1 MRQRLRRPLAL
12 LMTVVMVLGLLPTAA
27 FAVEEEAG
35 KTDGIEIT
43 SMTLRNFIPFEKDAS
58 QAENLSLPADEPPM
72 WDVFE
77 AYALNISVSLESG
90 VQDKTLR
97 LTLPYGMQF
106 VGLNEENGVVTTIT
120 GTSIEFVEWEHS
132 APVYGKEG
140 ADYQR
145 DNGTLVVHFKD
156 EGSTVG
162 NFSVNIQPDVAFL
175 RTDQR
180 TEGFLLSGAIQ
191 AVVSAGENQSAPL
204 TADIKMCASNSIVTA
219 NNGWTSEVTAGAG
232 DTVQTT
238 VNVYW
243 QYLYPSSGSIPY
255 FMDEA
260 VAVFAVPE
268 ELTLDTASVTSEGKE
283 ITAEPLVN
291 VDEEIKEKYPD
302 CNFYSVTIENF
313 YGAGNAL
320 NVRVKIPKTAEEG
333 AVYYIRPVSTEV
345 TAYGQDTSSLFE
357 FPPNNAIDRIRIT
370 VRDPDQIYLDVP
382 ATTVSLTNFTELG
395 NDTQNFDNYNTTL
408 SYVKITNN
416 SLSEDTGPLIYEVK
430 FAETADLIRTA
441 IRIPSGSTSPE
452 KLTLYYGDNNFVELT
467 QDEISEIAEKVGTVG
482 VQIRFADVHD
492 LPDGATVTG
501 VRAKISGLPK
511 GYISGPGSMAEYSS
525 VTFGRIAPGVENG
538 TKYTDQYR
546 IYSTASDAEEQEW
559 TNCTITISEKP
570 KSVSSIDAPAEMST
584 LVNGESSTAAT
595 HGDTIQI
602 SLPLRTVNY
611 ITWNGMDTF
620 VIDPVLYVVV
630 PGDLNLSKV
639 SFTDQD
645 GNPIYATQR
654 EITPADDSAVMYDG
668 KLYAY
673 QLPNTIT
680 GSFDGNMELCSV
692 QATVEYTV
700 PYSAQTAS
708 YDRKELLFWGS
719 GRMNVAYNQNWP
731 THADSYGVNGGKV
744 LGSYHS
750 QVISVTAPEELS
762 ISSAMQIEGTDEW
775 FVYDGSDSS
784 LAVFGNDTEANVR
797 VTIRNNTS
805 GPLNSVE
812 VYVPIPKKNINLGT
826 NFGPKDGYH
835 FDMYVDGA
843 EDVPDNW
850 KVEYG
855 VVETAPVD
863 DETAP
868 TSTSGWNTGYTDDT
882 NMVKISMTA
891 AGGLSAGESAEIT
904 LKLRATDDPSQ
915 NDQKNLFKSWYTYQ
929 ATSGSGFD
937 ASKTMNF
944 GALLQIG
951 ELTGTVYAD
960 SDRDST
966 MDTGEL
972 GIKDVRV
979 TVTDEGGRVYEDM
992 TNENGQYTIS
1002 GLPSNQELTVTVYNP
1017 YSHENRAGAYRF
1029 SAKNLSTTGPI
1040 GSDVTST
1047 DNGQTGTITLTSLT
1061 GGKGVVN
1068 AGLVQPYRVQF
1079 MLDKTSDTG
1088 YVTPAELYVFPG
1100 QKLGD
1105 VTDRIT
1111 VVTPAGQDFLD
1122 KWTKSVDN
1130 TPVDDDVLLSQVVT
1144 ADTTYTAQTKTR
1156 QSTVNATWWDA
1167 NAGTMSKK
1175 SSWTVQFGQK
1185 IPSTGDNAF
1194 PADDAVD
1201 VRPGYEFKGWEV
1213 NGDSENLKQR
1223 TEIVDADV
1231 YAGVNYVAHYEPKTD
1246 ISVTLN
1252 ANSGTFG
1259 DDETL
1264 ILSDLTYGNVV
1275 NNATGYA
1282 EPTRE
1287 GHYFAGWAEKEDAT
1301 SGSQTLMVPTE
1312 NKTYYAVW
1320 VEGEPA
1326 EVTVNFDRMGGA
1338 WTESGAISFTTP
1350 LTGKPGTSLTLPT
1363 ESDIERTGYTFG
1375 GWYTDRGFAEDSKAE
1390 AAFPSANQTWYAKWT
1405 PKQYTITYDLN
1416 GGSVNGSTENIVR
1429 SGVDYDSHLQDVP
1442 APTRDGYTL
1451 IGWLVSA
1458 PDTNPAYGYIIP
1470 AANMSTRK
1478 VDGNITY
1485 TAQWSASAVDVT
1497 FHANAVDGSGAA
1509 FSDGQT
1515 EKTFSNAYSSTMAFA
1530 DVPVPVR
1537 TGYTFKGWV
1546 TSADGTGQTQ
1556 SGSFTFDGQVKDY
1569 YAQWEATQVTV
1580 TFNPN
1585 GGTATDP
1592 TSFTLSYGENHPAS
1606 IPSVTMAGSQ
1616 LAYWLDMESGAKYA
1630 QQADEDEGIQAF
1642 PTGPVTEN
1650 KTYLAIWNNVQYTVT
1665 FTNFNQNSGEKKLP
1679 AAYGGTPAAPAVT
1692 PPEGQ
1697 VFLHWKV
1704 TASQSEGIEVNATYT
1719 SDQLLDIQIKGD
1731 VTFEAVFAAADV
1743 TITYLATPGAWADGE
1758 TSLSISG
1765 KSGTAIGDEAPAAPT
1780 REGYDFAGWSK
1791 TLTIFPTENTTLTA
1805 SWTAKTYTITFD
1817 KNLDMDN
1824 DPGTQEGSVVTVTGT
1839 YDETLANVTGTIP
1852 DPKEFTPNGY
1862 TFVGWQDENGAI
1874 YPEITSQIV
1883 RGKATYTAYFTSSAG
1898 NTVIFH
1904 ANKDGESGAAFA
1916 GGATTKSYQITT
1928 AADFSVTDVPLPVWA
1943 EHTFVK
1949 WVDADGTGAPATLTF
1964 ANTSGGKD
1972 YYAVYEATTYTVTFN
1987 YNGGQDSSG
1996 FAGPKEI
2003 TGKALNQTVVEQDV
2017 PTVTME
2023 GKNFLGWL
2031 NLNNNQTYETA
2042 AAVAEVAITADTSY
2056 IALWDTQTFDVTY
2069 QNYNQSS
2076 PSDTIV
2082 IPTVYGQQ
2090 PAAPAVVP
2098 NGGYAFDYWAV
2109 VSPTGG
2115 VEIGDETK
2123 TQLSADDLTKL
2134 EVTQAIT
2141 LKAVF
2146 KATDYTVTFDD
2157 NGGQFA
2163 GGSVPTYS
2171 VAYNATLSTAEDFA
2185 APTVTKTGSEFRGWT
2200 KTGDSTLYTNNTQDS
2215 NYIGNAVI
2223 TSDTVFIASWSGDV
2237 RVTFNAN
2244 GGTISDTDYAEGQ
2257 AGTAIINAPSPIRY
2271 GYTFGGWY
2279 TDSDCGESAAES
2291 DGSYK
2296 FPAANATWYAKWTA
2310 KDVTVVFDY
2319 GEGKAGNKEQK
2330 QITKPFGSTL
2340 SGDDIPAP
2348 TLAGSTLTGWSR
2360 EDGTIIP
2367 NSNMTSEVISTEGTV
2382 TYTAYYTANPITITF
2397 DPNYGTF
2404 PDGTTKSKSYMKSE
2418 GDTMP
2423 FADVPVPT
2431 KDAQTFVG
2439 WKLQETDDSTATTA
2453 GNMTFDTDKTY
2464 VAVWQDAEYTITFR
2478 LGGGSV
2484 DGDTTD
2490 VVINANHGASFPAVP
2505 NVTLSGNSLQGWLN
2519 TADGKMYDGSNQA
2532 FPETVTESATYI
2544 AIWGA
2549 NTYDVTFTKYDYS
2562 DQDTGDNRTLTIPTI
2577 YNGVPAA
2584 PTVTPPTGRQF
2595 TGWKITSGSLQGPNG
2610 TLDSNSAA
2618 ITSAELTRCK
2628 VIGAVTLEAQYS
2640 DPTYTVTFIPG
2651 EDAQLNGKAAYEVT
2665 NGKTMADMNFTV
2677 PTASK
2682 DGATS
2687 TSWIC
2692 SLNGEAMTADEIEKL
2707 VINSDVTFTA
2717 VWVGDVTVSFVLNG
2731 GTITNKVPAS
2741 VTGAP
2746 GTEVTVPL
2754 VEQDGYTFEGWY
2766 DAETGGNSVTFT
2778 DNKTTIGDTSV
2789 TYYARWTQNSLTVD
2803 PTTQTTTYTGIPV
2816 PLTWT
2821 VKDQQANSTLT
2832 ANDYDVTYFNQ
2843 ETGVV
2848 TVNKIPTEAGTYTVT
2863 FRGKGS
2869 YLGKTASATYT
2880 IEQANLSSAAVTVT
2894 DNSKTYN
2901 GSEQY
2906 ASVNV
2911 TLGNTALTM
2920 GQDFTVTYDGNCV
2933 DAGSYSITVTG
2944 IGNYTGEATPTEQ
2957 LTIVPKALQ
2966 DGMIQAIPPQYY
2978 TGQEITPEITVH
2990 DGELVLREGT
3000 DFEKLAYSNNSEVGT
3015 ASVSITGKGNYTG
3028 DAKATFSIIAKSTY
3042 LEVSV
3047 DPASATYGD
3056 ELSGMT
3062 ITVTANGTILTEY
3075 EDYQL
3080 SYQRYNQDG
3089 QPEEVSGID
3098 EAGVYIITATGED
3111 NYDGSKGSTVFIL
3124 YPQDES
3130 DGMLVI
3136 GQGNIEV
3143 EYDGQ
3148 NHLPTGFTVQ
3158 WNDGSGTL
3166 VDLTD
3171 ADYELLYS
3179 YNNSVPMELVT
3190 ADTAFINVGIY
3201 VVTVKATGNYS
3212 GIATFVVTITPKD
3225 IAGPDVDVFID
3236 ETTYNAGEQTADIT
3250 VTDGGETLTENVDY
3264 TVSDATYTD
3273 ANEDGY
3279 EVLITGMG
3287 NYTGSRTELFIIHRA
3302 EITVTTNTVSIT
3314 YGDPLPD
3321 ISTIIPSV
3329 SGIYDADA
3337 AGVTVTLAWPTD
3349 LSAGTHELTA
3359 SLSGDRSSN
3368 YVVDASG
3375 ALLVVSTKDMNGA
3388 DSGVNATLNP
3398 DYGYYTGSP
3407 LTPHVVVTDSKLGTT
3422 LTEGRDYTV
3431 SYEDSSGSSLSQLI
3445 DLGVYTVVVTGKGN
3459 YTGTFELA
3467 YTIKDKPSGGGDGGG
3482 DHGDHDD
3489 DEPAVRYVIRAE
3501 AGRGGDISPDGRVR
3515 VDRGDDQTFRIT
3527 ADEGYEIADVLVD
3540 GESVGAVSRYT
3551 FENVR
3556 RDHTIEAV
3564 FQKSEEVVEPG
3575 PADPFDTGV
3584 GNWLNTKDHIQYL
3597 SGYGD
3602 GKFGPT
3608 DNMTR
3613 AQVAQMFYNLLLNKS
3628 VPITVSFTDVAADAW
3643 YAQAVNTLASLGI
3656 VDGIGDNHYAP
3667 ERAIT
3672 RAEFTVIAMRFAH
3685 LDTSGENIFSDVT
3698 ADAWYYDYVVGSIQY
3713 GWINGYED
3721 GTFRPNN
3728 TITRSEV
3735 TAIVN
3740 RMLGRSADK
3749 VFVDRHADDLTQ
3761 FSDVPGS
3768 YWAYYEIMEA
3778 ANAHDYV
3785 KDNGV
3790 EDWTRLQ

>member
-12 LMTVVMVLGLLPTAA
+12 LLTVVMLLGLLPTAA
-27 FAVEEEAG
+27 FAVEGEAG

-77 AYALNISVSLESG
+77 AYALNVSVSLESG

-120 GTSIEFVEWEHS
+120 GTSIDSVKWEHS
-132 APVYGKEG
+132 DPVYGKEG

-145 DNGTLVVHFKD
+145 NNGTLVVHFKD
-156 EGSTVG
+156 EGSTSG

-175 RTDQR
+175 RTDKR
-180 TEGFLLSGAIQ
+180 TEGFLLPDAIQ

-204 TADIKMCASNSIVTA
+204 TANIKMCASNSIVTA
-219 NNGWTSEVTAGAG
+219 NNGWTSEVAAGAG
-232 DTVQTT
+232 DTVQAT

-243 QYLYPSSGSIPY
+243 QYLYPSSGTIPY

-283 ITAEPLVN
+283 ITAELLVN

-313 YGAGNAL
+313 YGAANAL
-320 NVRVKIPKTAEEG
+320 NITVTIPETAEEG

-345 TAYGQDTSSLFE
+345 TTYEQNTSSMFK
-357 FPPNNAIDRIRIT
+357 FSPNGESDRIRIT
-370 VRDPDQIYLDVP
+370 VRDPNQIYLDVP
-382 ATTVSLTNFTELG
+382 ATNVSLTNFTELG

-416 SLSEDTGPLIYEVK
+416 SLSDDTGPLIYEVK
-430 FAETADLIRTA
+430 FAETEDLIRTA

-452 KLTLYYGDNNFVELT
+452 KLTLYYSDNNFVELT
-467 QDEISEIAEKVGTVG
+467 QDEISEIAEKVGTAG
-482 VQIRFADVHD
+482 VQIRFADVPG
-492 LPDGATVTG
+492 LLDGVTVTG
-501 VRAKISGLPK
+501 VRAEISGLPK
-511 GYISGPGSMAEYSS
+511 GYISGPGNMADYSS

-538 TKYTDQYR
+538 TEYTDQYR
-546 IYSTASDAEEQEW
+546 IYSEALDAEEQVW
-559 TNCTITISEKP
+559 TDCTITISEEP
-570 KSVSSIDAPAEMST
+570 QSVSSINAPAEMST

-611 ITWNGMDTF
+611 ITWGGMDTF

-1017 YSHENRAGAYRF
+1017 YNHENRAGAYRF
-1029 SAKNLSTTGPI
+1029 SDYFASTGETV
-1040 GSDVTST
+1040 GSDVTSA
-1047 DNGQTGTITLTSLT
+1047 DNGQTGTVTLTSLT
-1061 GGKGVVN
+1061 GGTGMVN
-1068 AGLVQPYRVQF
+1068 AGLVQPYHVQF
-1079 MLDKTSDTG
+1079 KLDKPSDTG

-1100 QKLGD
+1100 QALSD

-1111 VVTPAGQDFLD
+1111 VVTPAGQDFLGQ
-1122 KWTKSVDN
+1122 WAKSPDN
-1130 TPVDDDVLLSQVVT
+1130 TPVDDDALLSEKVT

-1167 NAGTMSKK
+1167 EAGTLTERQ
-1175 SSWTVQFGQK
+1175 SWTVDFGQK
-1185 IPSTGDNAF
+1185 VPSTGNTPF
-1194 PADDAVD
+1194 PTDDAVN
-1201 VRPGYEFKGWEV
+1201 VRSGYDFKGWEV
-1213 NGDSENLKQR
+1213 NGDSTSLWSYEKIIG
-1223 TEIVDADV
+1223 ESV

-1246 ISVTLN
+1246 ITVTLK
-1252 ANSGTFG
+1252 ANGGTFAG
-1259 DDETL
+1259 GSETL
-1264 ILSDLTYGNVV
+1264 ELSGLTYGGVV
-1275 NNATGYA
+1275 NNAEGYKVPA
-1282 EPTRE
+1282 RE
-1287 GHYFAGWAEKEDAT
+1287 DNHYFVGWAESASAE
-1301 SGSQTLMVPTE
+1301 SGAETLMVPTE
-1312 NKTYYAVW
+1312 SKTYYAVW
-1320 VEGEPA
+1320 AEGAPEN
-1326 EVTVNFDRMGGA
+1326 VTVSFDRMGGT

-1350 LTGKPGTSLTLPT
+1350 LTGKPGTPLTLPD
-1363 ESDIERTGYTFG
+1363 SNDITRTGYDFG
-1375 GWYTDRGFAEDSKAE
+1375 GWYTDYDCSVPATD
-1390 AAFPSANQTWYAKWT
+1390 AFPSSTATWYAKWVPHKHT
-1405 PKQYTITYDLN
+1405 VTYDYN
-1416 GGSVNGSTENIVR
+1416 DGKVAGSEEAKKVVENL
-1429 SGVDYDSHLQDVP
+1429 DYDSLLIDIP
-1442 APTRDGYTL
+1442 APQKPGYEL
-1451 IGWLVSA
+1451 IGWRITTEGRT
-1458 PDTNPAYGYIIP
+1458 DTGYIIP
-1470 AANMSTRK
+1470 SANMTGRT
-1478 VDGNITY
+1478 VDGDITY
-1485 TAQWSASAVDVT
+1485 EAYYVERPITVT
-1497 FHANAVDGSGAA
+1497 FNANRYDSSGPAQFGDGTTQKLYQNILGEEMP
-1509 FSDGQT
+1509 FT
-1515 EKTFSNAYSSTMAFA
+1515 
-1530 DVPVPVR
+1530 DVPVPTR
-1537 TGYTFKGWV
+1537 EGYVFVGWEDD
-1546 TSADGTGQTQ
+1546 DGTLQ
-1556 SGSFTFDGQVKDY
+1556 SGNLTFTEATNY
-1569 YAQWEATQVTV
+1569 YARWEEATFTV
-1580 TFNPN
+1580 TYRLN
-1585 GGTATDP
+1585 GGTLNGEADDITNKVTYKGTRP
-1592 TSFTLSYGENHPAS
+1592 SAPAVTLP
-1606 IPSVTMAGSQ
+1606 GST
-1616 LAYWLDMESGAKYA
+1616 LAYWLDMSTGNKYA
-1630 QQADEDEGIQAF
+1630 AQANEEEGILAF
-1642 PTGPVTEN
+1642 PTSGVTSDEV
-1650 KTYLAIWNNVQYTVT
+1650 YLAIWNTNQYTVT
-1665 FTNFNQNSGEKKLP
+1665 FTRYDYSQTGEG
-1679 AAYGGTPAAPAVT
+1679 YGDSSRREVPTIYNGTPAAPAVV
-1692 PPEGQ
+1692 PPAGQAFDHWLMTYPAEGINSQ
-1697 VFLHWKV
+1697 TEFTANELLALKV
-1704 TASQSEGIEVNATYT
+1704 TQ
-1719 SDQLLDIQIKGD
+1719 DM
-1731 VTFEAVFAAADV
+1731 TFQAVF
-1743 TITYLATPGAWADGE
+1743 
-1758 TSLSISG
+1758 
-1765 KSGTAIGDEAPAAPT
+1765 
-1780 REGYDFAGWSK
+1780 
-1791 TLTIFPTENTTLTA
+1791 
-1805 SWTAKTYTITFD
+1805 
-1817 KNLDMDN
+1817 
-1824 DPGTQEGSVVTVTGT
+1824 
-1839 YDETLANVTGTIP
+1839 
-1852 DPKEFTPNGY
+1852 
-1862 TFVGWQDENGAI
+1862 
-1874 YPEITSQIV
+1874 
-1883 RGKATYTAYFTSSAG
+1883 KAT
-1898 NTVIFH
+1898 N
-1904 ANKDGESGAAFA
+1904 
-1916 GGATTKSYQITT
+1916 
-1928 AADFSVTDVPLPVWA
+1928 
-1943 EHTFVK
+1943 
-1949 WVDADGTGAPATLTF
+1949 
-1964 ANTSGGKD
+1964 
-1972 YYAVYEATTYTVTFN
+1972 YTVTFN
-1987 YNGGQDSSG
+1987 
-1996 FAGPKEI
+1996 A
-2003 TGKALNQTVVEQDV
+2003 
-2017 PTVTME
+2017 
-2023 GKNFLGWL
+2023 
-2031 NLNNNQTYETA
+2031 
-2042 AAVAEVAITADTSY
+2042 
-2056 IALWDTQTFDVTY
+2056 
-2069 QNYNQSS
+2069 
-2076 PSDTIV
+2076 
-2082 IPTVYGQQ
+2082 
-2090 PAAPAVVP
+2090 
-2098 NGGYAFDYWAV
+2098 
-2109 VSPTGG
+2109 
-2115 VEIGDETK
+2115 
-2123 TQLSADDLTKL
+2123 
-2134 EVTQAIT
+2134 
-2141 LKAVF
+2141 
-2146 KATDYTVTFDD
+2146 

-2163 GGSVPTYS
+2163 GDGSTPTYS
-2171 VAYNATLSTAEDFA
+2171 VAYNQSLSTASGFSV
-2185 APTVTKTGSEFRGWT
+2185 PNVTRSGAEFLGWT
-2200 KTGDSTLYTNNTQDS
+2200 KAGDGTVYTNGEQDEH
-2215 NYIGNAVI
+2215 YIGSAVI

-2244 GGTISDTDYAEGQ
+2244 GGTISGADYAEGQ
-2257 AGTAIINAPSPIRY
+2257 AGTAISSSAPTPTRY

-2279 TDSDCGESAAES
+2279 TDSACEDSAAES
-2291 DGSYK
+2291 DGTYK

-2310 KDVTVVFDY
+2310 KSVNITFNY
-2319 GEGKAGNKEQK
+2319 GEGTVNSDNSST
-2330 QITKPFGSTL
+2330 ITRDFGSAVVENA
-2340 SGDDIPAP
+2340 DDLPKP
-2348 TLAGSTLTGWSR
+2348 TRAGWTQIGWTR
-2360 EDGTIIP
+2360 EDELMVP
-2367 NSNMTSEVISTEGTV
+2367 NANMPQQVVNNEDGMAF
-2382 TYTAYYTANPITITF
+2382 TAYYAQNTVEITF
-2397 DPNYGTF
+2397 YPNGGAF
-2404 PDGTTKSKSYMKSE
+2404 PDGSTEAKTYQRSQ
-2418 GDTMP
+2418 GGTMP

-2431 KDAQTFVG
+2431 KDEQTFAG
-2439 WKLQETDDSTATTA
+2439 WSLTQNGEVVTDP
-2453 GNMTFDTDKTY
+2453 NMTFDTDKTY
-2464 VAVWQDAEYTITFR
+2464 YAVWTNAEYTITFR

-2484 DGDTTD
+2484 GGDAADVVKNAKHGDT
-2490 VVINANHGASFPAVP
+2490 FPTAP
-2505 NVTLSGNSLQGWLN
+2505 AVTLSGNTLQGWMN
-2519 TADGKMYDGSNQA
+2519 MADGEMYGGSNQA
-2532 FPETVTESATYI
+2532 FPTNVTESATYI
-2544 AIWGA
+2544 AIWGT

-2562 DQDTGDNRTLTIPTI
+2562 DQGNGDSSTLTIPTI
-2577 YNGVPAA
+2577 YQGIPAA
-2584 PTVTPPTGRQF
+2584 PTVTPPTGQQF
-2595 TGWKITSGSLQGPNG
+2595 TGWKITSGSLQGPEG
-2610 TLDSNSAA
+2610 TLEANAE
-2618 ITSAELTRCK
+2618 ITSAELTQCR
-2628 VIGAVTLEAQYS
+2628 VIGAVILEAQYS

-2651 EDAQLNGKAAYEVT
+2651 DGATISSGESRYQVVNGGTLTE
-2665 NGKTMADMNFTV
+2665 V

-2692 SLNGEAMTADEIEKL
+2692 SLNGEAMTADEIKKL

-2731 GTITNKVPAS
+2731 GTITNSAAAS

-2746 GTEVTVPL
+2746 GTEVIVPL
-2754 VEQDGYTFEGWY
+2754 VERDGYTFEGWY

-2789 TYYARWTQNSLTVD
+2789 TYYARWTQNSLTVE
-2803 PTTQTTTYTGIPV
+2803 PEELTTIYTGIPAD
-2816 PLTWT
+2816 LTWT
-2821 VKDQQANSTLT
+2821 VKDDQGTPLT
-2832 ANDYDVTYFNQ
+2832 TDDYDVTYFNR

-2848 TVNKIPTEAGTYTVT
+2848 TVNEVPTEADTYTVT
-2863 FRGKGS
+2863 FRGKNS
-2869 YLGKTASATYT
+2869 YLGKTATATYT
-2880 IEQANLSSAAVTVT
+2880 IEQADLSSAAVTVT
-2894 DNSKTYN
+2894 NNSKTYN

-2906 ASVNV
+2906 ASVTV
-2911 TLGNTALTM
+2911 TLGNTALIM

-2957 LTIVPKALQ
+2957 LTIVPKDLQ

-2978 TGQEITPEITVH
+2978 TGQAITPKITVH
-2990 DGELVLREGT
+2990 DGELVLHEGT
-3000 DFEKLAYSNNSEVGT
+3000 DFENVTYSNSIDVGNGT
-3015 ASVSITGKGNYTG
+3015 ASVSITGKGNYIGT
-3028 DAKATFSIIAKSTY
+3028 ATATFSIIAKSTY

-3056 ELSGMT
+3056 DLSGMT

-3098 EAGVYIITATGED
+3098 EAGVYIITATGEG
-3111 NYDGSKGSTVFIL
+3111 NYDGSKGSAVFIL

-3130 DGMLVI
+3130 DGALVI
-3136 GQGNIEV
+3136 SQGNLEV
-3143 EYDGQ
+3143 EYDGE

-3158 WNDGSGTL
+3158 WNDGNGTP
-3166 VDLTD
+3166 VDLPED
-3171 ADYELLYS
+3171 EYELLYS
-3179 YNNSVPMELVT
+3179 YNNSVPMEVVT
-3190 ADTAFINVGIY
+3190 ADTEFVNVGIY
-3201 VVTVKATGNYS
+3201 VVTVKADGNYS

-3225 IAGPDVDVFID
+3225 ISDSSVDVFID
-3236 ETTYNAGEQTADIT
+3236 ETTYNAEEQTADIT
-3250 VTDGGETLTENVDY
+3250 VTDGPDTLKEGVDY
-3264 TVSDATYTD
+3264 TVANNSYTD

-3279 EVLITGMG
+3279 EVLITGEG

-3302 EITVTTNTVSIT
+3302 EITVTTDTVSIT

-3321 ISTIIPSV
+3321 ISTVIPSV
-3329 SGIYDADA
+3329 NGIYDADT

-3349 LSAGTHELTA
+3349 LSAGTHELTT
-3359 SLSGDRSSN
+3359 SISGDRSSN

-3375 ALLVVSTKDMNGA
+3375 ALLIVSAKDMNGA
-3388 DSGVNATLNP
+3388 DSGVNATLDP

-3407 LTPHVVVTDSKLGTT
+3407 LTPNVVVTDSKLGTT

-3431 SYEDSSGSSLSQLI
+3431 SYEDSNGNSISQLI
-3445 DLGVYTVVVTGKGN
+3445 DLGSYIVIVTGKGN

-3501 AGRGGDISPDGRVR
+3501 AGRGGDISPDGRVS
-3515 VDRGDDQTFRIT
+3515 VSRGSDKTFRIT
-3527 ADEGYEIADVLVD
+3527 ADEGYEILDVIVD
-3540 GESVGAVSRYT
+3540 GESVGAVRRYT

-3597 SGYGD
+3597 SGYGG

-3613 AQVAQMFYNLLLNKS
+3613 AQVAQMFYNLLLNKN

-3656 VDGIGDNHYAP
+3656 VNGVGSSQFAP

-3685 LDTSGENIFSDVT
+3685 LDTTGENIFSDVKPDDWFY
-3698 ADAWYYDYVVGSIQY
+3698 AQVVGSIKY
-3713 GWINGYED
+3713 GWITGYTD
-3721 GTFRPNN
+3721 GTFRPGS
-3728 TITRSEV
+3728 TITRAEV
-3735 TAIVN
+3735 TTIVN

-3749 VFVDRHADDLTQ
+3749 AFVDSHADTLTQ
-3761 FSDVPGS
+3761 FDDVS
-3768 YWAYYEIMEA
+3768 RTYWAYYQIMEA
-3778 ANAHDYV
+3778 TNAHDY
-3785 KDNGV
+3785 KMSGGV

>member
-1 MRQRLRRPLAL
+1 MKQRLRRPLAML
-12 LMTVVMVLGLLPTAA
+12 LTVVMLLGLLPTAA
-27 FAVEEEAG
+27 FAVEGEAG

-77 AYALNISVSLESG
+77 AYALNVSVSLESG

-120 GTSIEFVEWEHS
+120 GTSIDSVKWEHS
-132 APVYGKEG
+132 DPVYGKEG

-145 DNGTLVVHFKD
+145 NNGTLVVHFKD
-156 EGSTVG
+156 EGSTSG

-175 RTDQR
+175 RTDKR
-180 TEGFLLSGAIQ
+180 TEGFLLPDAIQ

-219 NNGWTSEVTAGAG
+219 NNGWTSEVAAGAG
-232 DTVQTT
+232 DTVQAT

-255 FMDEA
+255 FMDKA
-260 VAVFAVPE
+260 VAVFAVPG

-313 YGAGNAL
+313 YGAVNAL
-320 NVRVKIPKTAEEG
+320 NVCVKIPETAEEG

-345 TAYGQDTSSLFE
+345 TAYDQDTSSLFE

-482 VQIRFADVHD
+482 VQIRFADVPG

-511 GYISGPGSMAEYSS
+511 GYISGPGSMADYSS

-538 TKYTDQYR
+538 TQYTDQYR
-546 IYSTASDAEEQEW
+546 IYSEALDAEEQVW
-559 TNCTITISEKP
+559 TDCTITISEEP
-570 KSVSSIDAPAEMST
+570 QSVSSINAPAEMST

-805 GPLNSVE
+805 GPLESVQ
-812 VYVPIPKKNINLGT
+812 VYVPIPKTGTNLGT
-826 NFGPKDGYH
+826 NFGPEAGYY
-835 FDMYVDGA
+835 FDMYVAGSA
-843 EDVPDNW
+843 TVPENW

-855 VVETAPVD
+855 VVENAPAN
-863 DETAP
+863 DETPPTP
-868 TSTSGWNTGYTDDT
+868 TSVWSTSYTEET

-891 AGGLSAGESAEIT
+891 AGRLPAGESANII
-904 LKLRATDDPSQ
+904 LQLRATTNTSQ
-915 NDQKNLFKSWYTYQ
+915 NDQQNLFKSWYTY
-929 ATSGSGFD
+929 AASSGSGFD
-937 ASKTMNF
+937 ASTTMNF

-966 MDTGEL
+966 KDAGEK
-972 GIKDVRV
+972 GIENVRV
-979 TVTDEGGRVYEDM
+979 TVTDEGGRVYEDR
-992 TNENGQYTIS
+992 TDDSGQYTIS

-1017 YSHENRAGAYRF
+1017 YNHENRAGAYRF
-1029 SAKNLSTTGPI
+1029 STSNPSTTGTI

-1047 DNGQTGTITLTSLT
+1047 DSGQTGTITLPSLT

-1068 AGLVQPYRVQF
+1068 AGLVEPYHVQF
-1079 MLDKTSDTG
+1079 ALDRTSETG
-1088 YVTPAELYVFPG
+1088 YVTPDELYVFPG
-1100 QKLGD
+1100 QTLGD
-1105 VTDRIT
+1105 VTNRIT
-1111 VVTPAGQDFLD
+1111 VVTPAGQDFLGQ
-1122 KWTKSVDN
+1122 WTKSVDSS
-1130 TPVDDDVLLSQVVT
+1130 TVQDSALLTEKVT
-1144 ADTTYTAQTKTR
+1144 ADTIYTAQTQTR

-1167 NAGTMSKK
+1167 EAGTLTEKQ
-1175 SSWTVQFGQK
+1175 SWTVEFGK
-1185 IPSTGDNAF
+1185 KVPSTGNTPF
-1194 PADDAVD
+1194 PTDDAVN
-1201 VRPGYEFKGWEV
+1201 VRPGYDFKGWEV
-1213 NGDSENLKQR
+1213 NGDSTNLKQR
-1223 TEIVDADV
+1223 EYIIEEPV

-1246 ISVTLN
+1246 ITVTLK
-1252 ANSGTFG
+1252 ANGGTFG
-1259 DDETL
+1259 ESDTL
-1264 ILSDLTYGNVV
+1264 TLSNLTYGGVV
-1275 NNATGYA
+1275 NNAEGYKA
-1282 EPTRE
+1282 PTRE
-1287 GHYFAGWAEKEDAT
+1287 DHYFVGWADEMSAE
-1301 SGSQTLMVPTE
+1301 SGTETLMVPTE
-1312 NKTYYAVW
+1312 SKTYYAVW
-1320 VEGEPA
+1320 AEGEP
-1326 EVTVNFDRMGGA
+1326 ENVTVSFDRMGGE
-1338 WTESGAISFTTP
+1338 WTESGASSFTTP
-1350 LTGKPGTSLTLPT
+1350 LTGKPGTSLTLPD
-1363 ESDIERTGYTFG
+1363 SDDITRTGYDFDD
-1375 GWYTDRGFAEDSKAE
+1375 WYTDYDCSVPATD
-1390 AAFPSANQTWYAKWT
+1390 AFPSSTATWYAKWVPHKHT
-1405 PKQYTITYDLN
+1405 VTYDYN
-1416 GGSVNGSTENIVR
+1416 GGKVDGSEETKKVVENL
-1429 SGVDYDSHLQDVP
+1429 DYDSLLTNIP
-1442 APTRDGYTL
+1442 APQKPGYEL
-1451 IGWLVSA
+1451 IGWRITTEGRT
-1458 PDTNPAYGYIIP
+1458 DTGYIIP
-1470 AANMSTRK
+1470 SANMTGRT
-1478 VDGNITY
+1478 VDGDITY
-1485 TAQWSASAVDVT
+1485 EAYYVERPITVT
-1497 FHANAVDGSGAA
+1497 FNANRYDSSGPAQFGDGTTQKLYQNILGEEMP
-1509 FSDGQT
+1509 FT
-1515 EKTFSNAYSSTMAFA
+1515 
-1530 DVPVPVR
+1530 DVPVPTR
-1537 TGYTFKGWV
+1537 EGYVFVGWEDD
-1546 TSADGTGQTQ
+1546 DGMLQ
-1556 SGSFTFDGQVKDY
+1556 SGKLTFTEATNY
-1569 YAQWEATQVTV
+1569 YASWEEATFTV
-1580 TFNPN
+1580 TYRLN
-1585 GGTATDP
+1585 GGTVNGDADDITNEVRYEGTRP
-1592 TSFTLSYGENHPAS
+1592 SAPAVTLP
-1606 IPSVTMAGSQ
+1606 GST
-1616 LAYWLDMESGAKYA
+1616 LAYWLDMSTGNKYA
-1630 QQADEDEGIQAF
+1630 AQANPEEDILAF
-1642 PTGPVTEN
+1642 PPSGVTSDEV
-1650 KTYLAIWNNVQYTVT
+1650 YLAIWNTNQYTVT
-1665 FTNFNQNSGEKKLP
+1665 FTRYDYSQTGEG
-1679 AAYGGTPAAPAVT
+1679 YGDSSQREVPTIYNGTPAAPAVV
-1692 PPEGQ
+1692 PPAGQAFDHWLMTAPTEGIDGQ
-1697 VFLHWKV
+1697 TEFTANELLALKV
-1704 TASQSEGIEVNATYT
+1704 TQ
-1719 SDQLLDIQIKGD
+1719 DM
-1731 VTFEAVFAAADV
+1731 TF
-1743 TITYLATPGAWADGE
+1743 
-1758 TSLSISG
+1758 
-1765 KSGTAIGDEAPAAPT
+1765 
-1780 REGYDFAGWSK
+1780 
-1791 TLTIFPTENTTLTA
+1791 
-1805 SWTAKTYTITFD
+1805 
-1817 KNLDMDN
+1817 
-1824 DPGTQEGSVVTVTGT
+1824 Q
-1839 YDETLANVTGTIP
+1839 
-1852 DPKEFTPNGY
+1852 
-1862 TFVGWQDENGAI
+1862 
-1874 YPEITSQIV
+1874 
-1883 RGKATYTAYFTSSAG
+1883 
-1898 NTVIFH
+1898 
-1904 ANKDGESGAAFA
+1904 
-1916 GGATTKSYQITT
+1916 
-1928 AADFSVTDVPLPVWA
+1928 
-1943 EHTFVK
+1943 
-1949 WVDADGTGAPATLTF
+1949 
-1964 ANTSGGKD
+1964 
-1972 YYAVYEATTYTVTFN
+1972 
-1987 YNGGQDSSG
+1987 
-1996 FAGPKEI
+1996 
-2003 TGKALNQTVVEQDV
+2003 
-2017 PTVTME
+2017 
-2023 GKNFLGWL
+2023 
-2031 NLNNNQTYETA
+2031 
-2042 AAVAEVAITADTSY
+2042 
-2056 IALWDTQTFDVTY
+2056 
-2069 QNYNQSS
+2069 
-2076 PSDTIV
+2076 
-2082 IPTVYGQQ
+2082 
-2090 PAAPAVVP
+2090 
-2098 NGGYAFDYWAV
+2098 
-2109 VSPTGG
+2109 
-2115 VEIGDETK
+2115 
-2123 TQLSADDLTKL
+2123 
-2134 EVTQAIT
+2134 
-2141 LKAVF
+2141 AVF
-2146 KATDYTVTFDD
+2146 KATDYTVTFNA
-2157 NGGQFA
+2157 NGGEFA
-2163 GGSVPTYS
+2163 GDGSAPTYS
-2171 VAYNATLSTAEDFA
+2171 VAYNAELSTAENFA

-2200 KTGDSTLYTNNTQDS
+2200 KTGDDTLYTNNAQDG
-2215 NYIGNAVI
+2215 NYIGKAVI

-2244 GGTISDTDYAEGQ
+2244 GGTISGADYAEGQ
-2257 AGTAIINAPSPIRY
+2257 AGTAISSAPTPTPTPTRY

-2279 TDSDCGESAAES
+2279 TDSACKDSAAES
-2291 DGSYK
+2291 DGNYK
-2296 FPAANATWYAKWTA
+2296 FPVANATWYAKWTA

-2319 GEGKAGNKEQK
+2319 GEGKAGNEEQK

-2340 SGDDIPAP
+2340 SEDDIPAP

-2360 EDGTIIP
+2360 KDGTIIP
-2367 NSNMTSEVISTEGTV
+2367 NSNMTSEVIGTEGKV

-2397 DPNYGTF
+2397 DPNGGTF
-2404 PDGTTKSKSYMKSE
+2404 PDGTTESKSYMKSE

-2431 KDAQTFVG
+2431 KDAQTFAG
-2439 WKLQETDDSTATTA
+2439 WKLQGAEDSSATTTDS
-2453 GNMTFDTDKTY
+2453 MTFDTAKTY
-2464 VAVWQDAEYTITFR
+2464 VAVWTDAEYTITFR
-2478 LGGGSV
+2478 LNGGTV
-2484 DGDTTD
+2484 DGNAAD
-2490 VVINANHGASFPAVP
+2490 VVTNANHGDTFPTAP
-2505 NVTLSGNSLQGWLN
+2505 NVTLSGNTLQGWLN
-2519 TADGKMYDGSNQA
+2519 MADGKMYGGSNEA
-2532 FPETVTESATYI
+2532 FPVTVAESATYI
-2544 AIWGA
+2544 AIWGT
-2549 NTYDVTFTKYDYS
+2549 NTYNVTFTKYDYS
-2562 DQDTGDNRTLTIPTI
+2562 DQDAGDSSTLTIPTI
-2577 YNGVPAA
+2577 YYGIPAA

-2595 TGWKITSGSLQGPNG
+2595 TGWKITSGSLQGPDG
-2610 TLDSNSAA
+2610 RLDSNSAA
-2618 ITSAELTRCK
+2618 ITSAELTQCK

-2640 DPTYTVTFIPG
+2640 DPTYTVTFNPG
-2651 EDAQLNGKAAYEVT
+2651 EGAQLSGNATYEVT

-2692 SLNGEAMTADEIEKL
+2692 SLDGEAMTADKIKEL

-2731 GTITNKVPAS
+2731 GTITNGAAAS

-2766 DAETGGNSVTFT
+2766 DAETGGNPVAFT

-2789 TYYARWTQNSLTVD
+2789 TYYARWTQNSLTVE
-2803 PTTQTTTYTGIPV
+2803 PATQTTTYNGIPA

-2821 VKDQQANSTLT
+2821 VKDQQADSTL
-2832 ANDYDVTYFNQ
+2832 AEDDYDVTYFNQ

-2848 TVNKIPTEAGTYTVT
+2848 TVNKVPTEAGTYTVT
-2863 FRGKGS
+2863 FRGKNS
-2869 YLGKTASATYT
+2869 YLGKTATATYT
-2880 IEQANLSSAAVTVT
+2880 IEQADLNSAAVTVT

-2911 TLGNTALTM
+2911 TLGNTALIM
-2920 GQDFTVTYDGNCV
+2920 GQDFTVTYDGNCM

-2944 IGNYTGEATPTEQ
+2944 IDNYKGEVTPTEQ
-2957 LTIVPKALQ
+2957 LTIAPKELQ
-2966 DGMIQAIPPQYY
+2966 NGMIQAIPPQYY

-2990 DGELVLREGT
+2990 DGELVLHKDT
-3000 DFEKLAYSNNSEVGT
+3000 DFENVTYSNHIDVGNGT
-3015 ASVSITGKGNYTG
+3015 ASVAITGMGNYIG
-3028 DAKATFSIIAKSTY
+3028 EAKATFSIIAKSTY

-3056 ELSGMT
+3056 DLSGMT

-3098 EAGVYIITATGED
+3098 EAGVYIITATGEG

-3148 NHLPTGFTVQ
+3148 NHLPAGFTVQ
-3158 WNDGSGTL
+3158 WNDGSGAL

-3201 VVTVKATGNYS
+3201 VVTVKATGNYD
-3212 GIATFVVTITPKD
+3212 GVATFVVTITPKD
-3225 IAGPDVDVFID
+3225 IASADVDMFID

-3250 VTDGGETLTENVDY
+3250 VTDGSETLTEDVDY
-3264 TVSDATYTD
+3264 TVSNATYTD

-3302 EITVTTNTVSIT
+3302 EITVTTDTVSIT

-3321 ISTIIPSV
+3321 ISTVIPSV
-3329 SGIYDADA
+3329 NGIYDADA

-3375 ALLVVSTKDMNGA
+3375 ALLIVSAKDMNGA
-3388 DSGVNATLNP
+3388 DSGVNATLDP

-3407 LTPHVVVTDSKLGTT
+3407 LTPNVVVTDSKLGTT

-3431 SYEDSSGSSLSQLI
+3431 SYEDSNGNSISQLI
-3445 DLGVYTVVVTGKGN
+3445 DLGSYIVIVTGKGN
-3459 YTGTFELA
+3459 YTGTFELV
-3467 YTIKDKPSGGGDGGG
+3467 YTIKDRPSGGGGGG
-3482 DHGDHDD
+3482 GGTT
-3489 DEPAVRYVIRAE
+3489 RYIIEAE
-3501 AGRGGDISPDGRVR
+3501 AGWGGDISPDGRVS
-3515 VDRGDDQTFRIT
+3515 VSSGSDKTFRIT
-3527 ADEGYEIADVLVD
+3527 ADEGYEIADVIVD
-3540 GESVGAVSRYT
+3540 GESVGAVSSYT

-3556 RDHTIEAV
+3556 KNHTISVTFTED
-3564 FQKSEEVVEPG
+3564 EPV
-3575 PADPFDTGV
+3575 ADPDDTGV
-3584 GNWLNTKDHIQYL
+3584 SGWLNTSDHIQYL
-3597 SGYGD
+3597 SGYGG

-3613 AQVAQMFYNLLLNKS
+3613 AQAAQMFYNLLLDQD

-3643 YAQAVNTLASLGI
+3643 YSKAVNTLASLGI

-3749 VFVDRHADDLTQ
+3749 VFVDRHADELTQ

>member
-1 MRQRLRRPLAL
+1 M
-12 LMTVVMVLGLLPTAA
+12 
-27 FAVEEEAG
+27 
-35 KTDGIEIT
+35 
-43 SMTLRNFIPFEKDAS
+43 
-58 QAENLSLPADEPPM
+58 AD
-72 WDVFE
+72 
-77 AYALNISVSLESG
+77 
-90 VQDKTLR
+90 
-97 LTLPYGMQF
+97 
-106 VGLNEENGVVTTIT
+106 
-120 GTSIEFVEWEHS
+120 
-132 APVYGKEG
+132 
-140 ADYQR
+140 
-145 DNGTLVVHFKD
+145 
-156 EGSTVG
+156 
-162 NFSVNIQPDVAFL
+162 
-175 RTDQR
+175 
-180 TEGFLLSGAIQ
+180 
-191 AVVSAGENQSAPL
+191 
-204 TADIKMCASNSIVTA
+204 
-219 NNGWTSEVTAGAG
+219 
-232 DTVQTT
+232 
-238 VNVYW
+238 
-243 QYLYPSSGSIPY
+243 
-255 FMDEA
+255 
-260 VAVFAVPE
+260 
-268 ELTLDTASVTSEGKE
+268 
-283 ITAEPLVN
+283 
-291 VDEEIKEKYPD
+291 
-302 CNFYSVTIENF
+302 
-313 YGAGNAL
+313 
-320 NVRVKIPKTAEEG
+320 
-333 AVYYIRPVSTEV
+333 
-345 TAYGQDTSSLFE
+345 
-357 FPPNNAIDRIRIT
+357 
-370 VRDPDQIYLDVP
+370 
-382 ATTVSLTNFTELG
+382 
-395 NDTQNFDNYNTTL
+395 
-408 SYVKITNN
+408 
-416 SLSEDTGPLIYEVK
+416 
-430 FAETADLIRTA
+430 
-441 IRIPSGSTSPE
+441 
-452 KLTLYYGDNNFVELT
+452 
-467 QDEISEIAEKVGTVG
+467 
-482 VQIRFADVHD
+482 
-492 LPDGATVTG
+492 
-501 VRAKISGLPK
+501 
-511 GYISGPGSMAEYSS
+511 YSS

-538 TKYTDQYR
+538 TEYTDQYR
-546 IYSTASDAEEQEW
+546 IYSEALDAEEQVW
-559 TNCTITISEKP
+559 TDCTITISEEP
-570 KSVSSIDAPAEMST
+570 QSVSSINAPAEMST

-611 ITWNGMDTF
+611 ITWGGMDTF

-979 TVTDEGGRVYEDM
+979 TVMDEGGRVYEDM

-1017 YSHENRAGAYRF
+1017 YNHENRAGAYRF
-1029 SAKNLSTTGPI
+1029 SDYFASTGETV
-1040 GSDVTST
+1040 GSDVTSA
-1047 DNGQTGTITLTSLT
+1047 DNGQTGTVTLTSLT
-1061 GGKGVVN
+1061 GGTGMVN
-1068 AGLVQPYRVQF
+1068 AGLVQPYHVQF
-1079 MLDKTSDTG
+1079 KLDKPSDTG

-1100 QKLGD
+1100 QALSD

-1111 VVTPAGQDFLD
+1111 VVTPAGQDFLGQ
-1122 KWTKSVDN
+1122 WAKSPDN
-1130 TPVDDDVLLSQVVT
+1130 TPVDDDALLSEKVT
-1144 ADTTYTAQTKTR
+1144 ADTTYTAQTKTME
-1156 QSTVNATWWDA
+1156 STVNATWWDA

-2098 NGGYAFDYWAV
+2098 NGGYAFDYWEV
-2109 VSPTGG
+2109 VSPTDG

-2146 KATDYTVTFDD
+2146 KATDYTVTFDT
-2157 NGGQFA
+2157 NGGTFD
-2163 GGSVPTYS
+2163 GGSAPTYS
-2171 VAYNATLSTAEDFA
+2171 VAYNAALSTAKDFV
-2185 APTVTKTGSEFRGWT
+2185 APTVTKPGSEFRGWT
-2200 KTGDSTLYTNNTQDS
+2200 KTGDDTLYTTGEHDEH
-2215 NYIGNAVI
+2215 YIGNVVI

-2244 GGTISDTDYAEGQ
+2244 GGTISGADYAEGQ
-2257 AGTAIINAPSPIRY
+2257 AGTAISSAPTPTPTPTRY

-2279 TDSDCGESAAES
+2279 KDIDCEVSAAES
-2291 DGSYK
+2291 DGTTYL
-2296 FPAANATWYAKWTA
+2296 FPTTNATWYAKWTA
-2310 KDVTVVFDY
+2310 KDVMVVFDY
-2319 GEGKAGNKEQK
+2319 GEGKAGNEEQK
-2330 QITKPFGSTL
+2330 KITKPFGSTL
-2340 SGDDIPAP
+2340 SKDDIPAP

-2367 NSNMTSEVISTEGTV
+2367 NSNMTSEVIGTEGIV

-2397 DPNYGTF
+2397 DPNGGTF
-2404 PDGTTKSKSYMKSE
+2404 PDGSTEAKTYQRSQ
-2418 GDTMP
+2418 GGTMP

-2431 KDAQTFVG
+2431 RDAQTFAG
-2439 WKLQETDDSTATTA
+2439 WKLQGAEDSTATTT
-2453 GNMTFDTDKTY
+2453 GSMTFDTAKTY
-2464 VAVWQDAEYTITFR
+2464 VAVWTDAEYTITFR
-2478 LGGGSV
+2478 LNGGTV
-2484 DGDTTD
+2484 DGNTAD
-2490 VVINANHGASFPAVP
+2490 VVESANHGDDFPDAP
-2505 NVTLSGNSLQGWLN
+2505 AVTLSGNTLQGWLN
-2519 TADGKMYDGSNQA
+2519 MADGEMYGGSNQA

-2544 AIWGA
+2544 AIWGT

-2562 DQDTGDNRTLTIPTI
+2562 DQGNGDSSTLPIPTI
-2577 YNGVPAA
+2577 YQGIPAA
-2584 PTVTPPTGRQF
+2584 PTVTPPTGQQF
-2595 TGWKITSGSLQGPNG
+2595 TGWKITSGSLQGSDG
-2610 TLDSNSAA
+2610 STLNSSSEA
-2618 ITSAELTRCK
+2618 ITSAELTQCK

-2651 EDAQLNGKAAYEVT
+2651 EGAQLSEDTTYKVT

-2692 SLNGEAMTADEIEKL
+2692 SLDGEAMTADEIKEL

-2731 GTITNKVPAS
+2731 GKITNNVPAS

-2754 VEQDGYTFEGWY
+2754 VERDGYTFEGWY

-2789 TYYARWTQNSLTVD
+2789 TYYARWTQNSLTVE
-2803 PTTQTTTYTGIPV
+2803 PEELTTIYTGIPAD
-2816 PLTWT
+2816 LTWT
-2821 VKDQQANSTLT
+2821 VKDDQGDPLT
-2832 ANDYDVTYFNQ
+2832 TDDYDVTYFNR

-2848 TVNKIPTEAGTYTVT
+2848 TVNEVPTEADTYTVT
-2863 FRGKGS
+2863 FRGKNS
-2869 YLGKTASATYT
+2869 YLGKTATATYT
-2880 IEQANLSSAAVTVT
+2880 IEQADLSSAAVTVT

-2906 ASVNV
+2906 ASVTV
-2911 TLGNTALTM
+2911 TLGNTALIM

-2944 IGNYTGEATPTEQ
+2944 IGNYTGEATPTKQ
-2957 LTIVPKALQ
+2957 LTIVPKDLQ

-2978 TGQEITPEITVH
+2978 TGQAITPKITVH

-3000 DFEKLAYSNNSEVGT
+3000 DFENLAYSNNSEVGT
-3015 ASVSITGKGNYTG
+3015 ASVTITGKGNYIGT
-3028 DAKATFSIIAKSTY
+3028 ATATFSIIAKSTY

-3056 ELSGMT
+3056 DLSGMT
-3062 ITVTANGTILTEY
+3062 ITVTADGTILTEH

-3089 QPEEVSGID
+3089 KPENVSDID
-3098 EAGVYIITATGED
+3098 EAGVYVITATGEG

-3130 DGMLVI
+3130 DGALVI

-3388 DSGVNATLNP
+3388 DSGVNAMLNP

-3501 AGRGGDISPDGRVR
+3501 AGRGGDISPDGRVS
-3515 VDRGDDQTFRIT
+3515 VSRGSDKTFRIT
-3527 ADEGYEIADVLVD
+3527 ADEGYEILDVIVD
-3540 GESVGAVSRYT
+3540 GESVGAVRRYT

-3597 SGYGD
+3597 SGYGG

-3613 AQVAQMFYNLLLNKS
+3613 AQVAQMFYNLLLNKN

-3656 VDGIGDNHYAP
+3656 VNGVGSSQFAP

-3685 LDTSGENIFSDVT
+3685 LDTTGENIFSDVKPDDWFY
-3698 ADAWYYDYVVGSIQY
+3698 AQVVGSIKY
-3713 GWINGYED
+3713 GWITGYTD
-3721 GTFRPNN
+3721 GTFRPDS
-3728 TITRSEV
+3728 TITRAEV
-3735 TAIVN
+3735 TTIVN

-3749 VFVDRHADDLTQ
+3749 AFVDSHADTLTQ
-3761 FSDVPGS
+3761 FDDVS
-3768 YWAYYEIMEA
+3768 RTYWAYYQIMEA
-3778 ANAHDYV
+3778 TNAHDY
-3785 KDNGV
+3785 KMSGGV

>member
-1 MRQRLRRPLAL
+1 MRQRLRRPLAML
-12 LMTVVMVLGLLPTAA
+12 LTVVMLLGLLPTAA
-27 FAVEEEAG
+27 FAVEGEAG

-77 AYALNISVSLESG
+77 AYALNVSVSLESG

-120 GTSIEFVEWEHS
+120 GTSIDSVKWEHS
-132 APVYGKEG
+132 DPVYGKEG

-145 DNGTLVVHFKD
+145 NNGTLVVHFKD
-156 EGSTVG
+156 EGSTSG

-175 RTDQR
+175 RTDKR
-180 TEGFLLSGAIQ
+180 TEGFLLPDAIQ

-204 TADIKMCASNSIVTA
+204 TANIKMCASNSIVTA
-219 NNGWTSEVTAGAG
+219 NNGWTSEVAAGAG
-232 DTVQTT
+232 DTVQAT

-283 ITAEPLVN
+283 ITAIPLGDVSA
-291 VDEEIKEKYPD
+291 EIKGNYPN
-302 CNFYSVTIENF
+302 CNFYSVTIEEF

-345 TAYGQDTSSLFE
+345 TTYEQNTSSMFK
-357 FPPNNAIDRIRIT
+357 FSPNGESDRIRIT
-370 VRDPDQIYLDVP
+370 VRDPNQIYLDVP
-382 ATTVSLTNFTELG
+382 ATNVSLTNFTELG

-416 SLSEDTGPLIYEVK
+416 SLSDDTGPLIYEVK
-430 FAETADLIRTA
+430 FAETEDLIRTA

-452 KLTLYYGDNNFVELT
+452 KLTLYYSDNNFVELT
-467 QDEISEIAEKVGTVG
+467 QDEISEIAEKVGTAG
-482 VQIRFADVHD
+482 VQIRFADVPG
-492 LPDGATVTG
+492 LLDGVTVTG
-501 VRAKISGLPK
+501 VRAEISGLPK
-511 GYISGPGSMAEYSS
+511 GYISGPGNMADYSS

-538 TKYTDQYR
+538 TEYTDQYR
-546 IYSTASDAEEQEW
+546 IYSEALDAEEQVW
-559 TNCTITISEKP
+559 TDCTITISEEP
-570 KSVSSIDAPAEMST
+570 QSVSSINAPAEMST

-611 ITWNGMDTF
+611 ITWGGMDTF

-1017 YSHENRAGAYRF
+1017 YNHENRAGAYRF
-1029 SAKNLSTTGPI
+1029 SDYFASTGETV
-1040 GSDVTST
+1040 GSDVTSA
-1047 DNGQTGTITLTSLT
+1047 DNGQTGTVTLTSLT
-1061 GGKGVVN
+1061 GGTGMVN
-1068 AGLVQPYRVQF
+1068 AGLVQPYHVQF
-1079 MLDKTSDTG
+1079 KLDKPSDTG

-1100 QKLGD
+1100 QALSD

-1111 VVTPAGQDFLD
+1111 VVTPAGQDFLGQ
-1122 KWTKSVDN
+1122 WAKSPDN
-1130 TPVDDDVLLSQVVT
+1130 TPVDDDALLSEKVT
-1144 ADTTYTAQTKTR
+1144 ADTTYTAQTKTME
-1156 QSTVNATWWDA
+1156 STVNATWWDA

-1231 YAGVNYVAHYEPKTD
+1231 YAGVNYVAHYEPKTN

-1326 EVTVNFDRMGGA
+1326 EVTVNFDRMGGQ
-1338 WTESGAISFTTP
+1338 WTEQGASQFSVP
-1350 LTGKPGTSLTLPT
+1350 LTGKPGTELTLPT
-1363 ESDIERTGYTFG
+1363 ESNISRTGYDFG
-1375 GWYTDRGFAEDSKAE
+1375 GWYTNTDYTDKAE
-1390 AAFPSANQTWYAKWT
+1390 ETFPSANATWYVKWIPHKHT
-1405 PKQYTITYDLN
+1405 VTYDYN
-1416 GGSVNGSTENIVR
+1416 GGQVPESDDGKKVVSNL
-1429 SGVDYDSHLQDVP
+1429 DYDSKLTSIP
-1442 APTRDGYTL
+1442 APAKAGYEL
-1451 IGWLVSA
+1451 VGWEITTEGRT
-1458 PDTNPAYGYIIP
+1458 DTGYIIP
-1470 AANMSTRK
+1470 VANMTERT

-1485 TAQWSASAVDVT
+1485 QAYYVEKPVTVT
-1497 FHANAVDGSGAA
+1497 FHANSGQASGAVFGDDSTTKTYQNVLGA
-1509 FSDGQT
+1509 TMPFTDVPIPTREGYVFQGWADKDGNIQSGT
-1515 EKTFSNAYSSTMAFA
+1515 LTFSSEAH
-1530 DVPVPVR
+1530 
-1537 TGYTFKGWV
+1537 
-1546 TSADGTGQTQ
+1546 
-1556 SGSFTFDGQVKDY
+1556 Y
-1569 YAQWEATQVTV
+1569 YAQWAEATFTV
-1580 TFNPN
+1580 TYRLN
-1585 GGTATDP
+1585 GGSTATSTEDVSTTVKYNGSRP
-1592 TSFTLSYGENHPAS
+1592 TAPAVTLN
-1606 IPSVTMAGSQ
+1606 GST
-1616 LAYWLDMESGAKYA
+1616 LAYWLDMSTGKKYA
-1630 QQADEDEGIQAF
+1630 AQADQEEGIEAF
-1642 PTGPVTEN
+1642 PTTAVTSDEV
-1650 KTYLAIWNNVQYTVT
+1650 YLAIWNTNQYTVT
-1665 FTNFNQNSGEKKLP
+1665 FTHYDYSQEG
-1679 AAYGGTPAAPAVT
+1679 AGYGDSSQREVPTIYNGTPAAPAVN
-1692 PPEGQ
+1692 PPMGQ
-1697 VFLHWKV
+1697 
-1704 TASQSEGIEVNATYT
+1704 
-1719 SDQLLDIQIKGD
+1719 
-1731 VTFEAVFAAADV
+1731 
-1743 TITYLATPGAWADGE
+1743 
-1758 TSLSISG
+1758 
-1765 KSGTAIGDEAPAAPT
+1765 
-1780 REGYDFAGWSK
+1780 
-1791 TLTIFPTENTTLTA
+1791 
-1805 SWTAKTYTITFD
+1805 
-1817 KNLDMDN
+1817 
-1824 DPGTQEGSVVTVTGT
+1824 
-1839 YDETLANVTGTIP
+1839 
-1852 DPKEFTPNGY
+1852 
-1862 TFVGWQDENGAI
+1862 
-1874 YPEITSQIV
+1874 
-1883 RGKATYTAYFTSSAG
+1883 
-1898 NTVIFH
+1898 
-1904 ANKDGESGAAFA
+1904 
-1916 GGATTKSYQITT
+1916 
-1928 AADFSVTDVPLPVWA
+1928 
-1943 EHTFVK
+1943 
-1949 WVDADGTGAPATLTF
+1949 
-1964 ANTSGGKD
+1964 
-1972 YYAVYEATTYTVTFN
+1972 
-1987 YNGGQDSSG
+1987 
-1996 FAGPKEI
+1996 
-2003 TGKALNQTVVEQDV
+2003 
-2017 PTVTME
+2017 
-2023 GKNFLGWL
+2023 
-2031 NLNNNQTYETA
+2031 
-2042 AAVAEVAITADTSY
+2042 
-2056 IALWDTQTFDVTY
+2056 
-2069 QNYNQSS
+2069 
-2076 PSDTIV
+2076 
-2082 IPTVYGQQ
+2082 
-2090 PAAPAVVP
+2090 
-2098 NGGYAFDYWAV
+2098 AFDYWKMT
-2109 VSPTGG
+2109 SPQDGIDG
-2115 VEIGDETK
+2115 ETEF
-2123 TQLSADDLTKL
+2123 TAEELL
-2134 EVTQAIT
+2134 ELKVTQDMT
-2141 LKAVF
+2141 FQAVF
-2146 KATDYTVTFDD
+2146 KATNCTVTFEA
-2157 NGGQFA
+2157 NGGQFTGDGTA
-2163 GGSVPTYS
+2163 PTYS
-2171 VAYNATLSTAEDFA
+2171 VAYDQKLSTATGFT
-2185 APTVTKTGSEFRGWT
+2185 APTVTKSGAEFLGWT
-2200 KTGDSTLYTNNTQDS
+2200 KAGDSTVYTNDEQGD
-2215 NYIGNAVI
+2215 NYIGNAII
-2223 TSDTVFIASWSGDV
+2223 TGDTVFIASWSGDV

-2244 GGTISDTDYAEGQ
+2244 GGTISGTDYAEGQ
-2257 AGTAIINAPSPIRY
+2257 SGNTISYVPTPTRY
-2271 GYTFGGWY
+2271 GYDFDGWF
-2279 TDSDCGESAAES
+2279 TDSDCQTSAGS
-2291 DGSYK
+2291 SGSYQ
-2296 FPAANATWYAKWTA
+2296 FPNANATWYAKWTA
-2310 KDVTVVFDY
+2310 KQVTVTFDY
-2319 GEGKAGNKEQK
+2319 GEGSVNSAKES
-2330 QITKPFGSTL
+2330 QITRAFGSNVVE
-2340 SGDDIPAP
+2340 SADDLPKP
-2348 TLAGSTLTGWSR
+2348 TRVGWTQIGWTR
-2360 EDGTIIP
+2360 ADGLMVP
-2367 NSNMTSEVISTEGTV
+2367 NANMPQQVVDNADGMQF
-2382 TYTAYYTANPITITF
+2382 TAYYEQNTVEITF
-2397 DPNYGTF
+2397 DPNGGTF
-2404 PDGTTKSKSYMKSE
+2404 PDGTQSTKSYQRTQ
-2418 GDTMP
+2418 GGTMP

-2431 KDAQTFVG
+2431 QEAKTFAG
-2439 WKLQETDDSTATTA
+2439 WSTTQNGTA
-2453 GNMTFDTDKTY
+2453 VTEDNMTFDTAKTY
-2464 VAVWQDAEYTITFR
+2464 YAVWKDAEYTITFR
-2478 LGGGSV
+2478 LNGGNVKGST
-2484 DGDTTD
+2484 DD
-2490 VVINANHGASFPAVP
+2490 VVESASHGGNFPTIP
-2505 NVTLSGNSLQGWLN
+2505 NVELSGNSLQGWMN
-2519 TADGKMYDGSNQA
+2519 MADGKMYGDGHNT
-2532 FPETVTESATYI
+2532 FPTTATESATYI
-2544 AIWGA
+2544 AIWGT
-2549 NTYDVTFTKYDYS
+2549 NTYNVTFTKYDYS
-2562 DQDTGDNRTLTIPTI
+2562 DQSTGDSSSLTIPTI
-2577 YNGVPAA
+2577 YQGVPAA
-2584 PTVTPPTGRQF
+2584 PTVTPPTGKQF
-2595 TGWKITSGSLQGPNG
+2595 TCWKIASGRLQGQSG
-2610 TLDSNSAA
+2610 TLGVNTT
-2618 ITSAELTRCK
+2618 ITGAELTQCK
-2628 VIGAVTLEAQYS
+2628 VIEIVTLEAQYS
-2640 DPTYTVTFIPG
+2640 DPTYTVTFNPG
-2651 EDAQLNGKAAYEVT
+2651 EDATLNGAAEYEVT
-2665 NGKTMADMNFTV
+2665 NGKTMAEMKFTV

-2692 SLNGEAMTADEIEKL
+2692 SVDGQAMTADQIKDM

-2717 VWVGDVTVSFVLNG
+2717 VWVGDVTISFVLNG
-2731 GTITNKVPAS
+2731 GTITNNVPAS
-2741 VTGAP
+2741 ATGAP
-2746 GTEVTVPL
+2746 GTEVTVPN
-2754 VEQDGYTFEGWY
+2754 VSREGYTFDGWY
-2766 DAETGGNSVTFT
+2766 DAESDGTLVTFQ
-2778 DNKTTIGDTSV
+2778 DGKTTIGDTSV
-2789 TYYARWTQNSLTVD
+2789 TYYAHWTQNTLAVE
-2803 PTTQTTTYTGIPV
+2803 PETQTKPYTGTPET
-2816 PLTWT
+2816 LTWT
-2821 VKDQQANSTLT
+2821 VKDDKGGPLSAD
-2832 ANDYDVTYFNQ
+2832 DYTVSYFNR
-2843 ETGVV
+2843 ETGVASTDV
-2848 TVNKIPTEAGTYTVT
+2848 PTDAGTYTVN
-2863 FRGKGS
+2863 FRGQGS
-2869 YLGKTASATYT
+2869 YLGQTATATYT
-2880 IEQANLSSAAVTVT
+2880 ITRADLSSAAVIVT
-2894 DNSKTYN
+2894 DNRKTYN

-2906 ASVNV
+2906 ASVTVN
-2911 TLGNTALTM
+2911 LNGTALIM
-2920 GQDFTVTYDGNCV
+2920 GQDFTVTYGGNCV
-2933 DAGSYSITVTG
+2933 DTGSYSITVTG
-2944 IGNYTGEATPTEQ
+2944 IGNYTGEAIPSKQ
-2957 LTIVPKALQ
+2957 LTIAPKELQ

-2978 TGQEITPEITVH
+2978 TGQKITPKITVH
-2990 DGELVLREGT
+2990 DGELVLHEGT
-3000 DFEKLAYSNNSEVGT
+3000 DFENLAYSNNSEVGT

-3042 LEVSV
+3042 LEVSA

-3056 ELSGMT
+3056 DLSGMT
-3062 ITVTANGTILTEY
+3062 ITVTADETILTEH

-3089 QPEEVSGID
+3089 KPENVSDID
-3098 EAGVYIITATGED
+3098 EAGVYVITATGEG

-3130 DGMLVI
+3130 DGALVI

-3250 VTDGGETLTENVDY
+3250 VTDEGETLTENVDY

-3407 LTPHVVVTDSKLGTT
+3407 LTPNVVVTDSKLGTT

-3431 SYEDSSGSSLSQLI
+3431 SYENSSGSSLSQLI
-3445 DLGVYTVVVTGKGN
+3445 DLGTYTVIITGKGN

-3467 YTIKDKPSGGGDGGG
+3467 YTIKDKPSGGDGGSTTI
-3482 DHGDHDD
+3482 
-3489 DEPAVRYVIRAE
+3489 RYIIKAE
-3501 AGRGGDISPDGRVR
+3501 AGLGGEISPDGRVS
-3515 VDRGDDQTFRIT
+3515 VSRGSDKTFRIT
-3527 ADEGYEIADVLVD
+3527 ADEGYEILDVIVD
-3540 GESVGAVSRYT
+3540 GESVGAVRRYT

-3597 SGYGD
+3597 SGYGG

-3613 AQVAQMFYNLLLNKS
+3613 AQVAQMFYNLLLNKN

-3656 VDGIGDNHYAP
+3656 VNGVGSSQFAP

-3685 LDTSGENIFSDVT
+3685 LDTTGENIFSDVKPDDWFY
-3698 ADAWYYDYVVGSIQY
+3698 AQVVGSIKY
-3713 GWINGYED
+3713 GWITGYTD
-3721 GTFRPNN
+3721 GTFRPDS
-3728 TITRSEV
+3728 TITRAEV
-3735 TAIVN
+3735 TTIVN

-3749 VFVDRHADDLTQ
+3749 AFVDSHADTLTQ
-3761 FSDVPGS
+3761 FDDVS
-3768 YWAYYEIMEA
+3768 RTYWAYYQIMEA
-3778 ANAHDYV
+3778 TNAHDY
-3785 KDNGV
+3785 KMSGGV